1 MSDLIE
7 VIQKIA
13 QDAQDGTKP
22 TDLVF
27 GTVAAGGTV
36 ILENTMLPIPASAL
50 ILTDNVVPRSVTKT
64 TSDGASVT
72 IPLSTGLMPDER
84 VVMLRC
90 ASGQRFIV
98 LSRAY

>member
-50 ILTDNVVPRSVTKT
+50 VLTDNVVPRSVKS
-64 TSDGASVT
+64 SDGATVQ
-72 IPLSTGLMPDER
+72 LSRGLAPGER

>member
-50 ILTDNVVPRSVTKT
+50 ILTDNVVSRSVKS
-64 TSDGASVT
+64 SDGATVQ
-72 IPLSTGLMPDER
+72 LSRGLLPGER

>member
-13 QDAQDGTKP
+13 QDAQEGTKP

-27 GTVAAGGTV
+27 GTVATGGTV

-50 ILTDNVVPRSVTKT
+50 ILTDNVVSRSVRS
-64 TSDGASVT
+64 SDGATVQ
-72 IPLSTGLMPDER
+72 ISTGLAPGER

-98 LSRAY
+98 LSRAH

>member
-13 QDAQDGTKP
+13 QDAQEGTKP

-36 ILENTMLPIPASAL
+36 ILENTMLPIPTSAL
-50 ILTDNVVPRSVTKT
+50 ILTDNVVSRSVTS
-64 TSDGASVT
+64 SDGATVQ
-72 IPLSTGLMPDER
+72 LSTGLAPGER

-98 LSRAY
+98 LSRAH

>member
-50 ILTDNVVPRSVTKT
+50 ILTDNVVSRSVKS
-64 TSDGASVT
+64 SDGETVQ
-72 IPLSTGLMPDER
+72 LSRGLAPGER

>member
-7 VIQKIA
+7 VIQQIA
-13 QDAQDGTKP
+13 QEAQNGTKP

-50 ILTDNVVPRSVTKT
+50 ILTDNVVPRSVKS
-64 TSDGASVT
+64 SDGATVQ
-72 IPLSTGLMPDER
+72 LSRGLSPGER

>member
-13 QDAQDGTKP
+13 QDAQEGTKP

-27 GTVAAGGTV
+27 GTVAAGGAV

-50 ILTDNVVPRSVTKT
+50 ILTDNVVSRSVTS
-64 TSDGASVT
+64 SDGATVQ
-72 IPLSTGLMPDER
+72 LSTGLAPGER

-98 LSRAY
+98 LSRAH

>member
-13 QDAQDGTKP
+13 QDAQEGTKP

-36 ILENTMLPIPASAL
+36 ILENTMLPIPTSAL
-50 ILTDNVVPRSVTKT
+50 ILTDNVVSRSVTS
-64 TSDGASVT
+64 SDGATVQ
-72 IPLSTGLMPDER
+72 LSTGLVPGER

-98 LSRAY
+98 LSRAH

>member
-50 ILTDNVVPRSVTKT
+50 VLTDNVVSRSVKS
-64 TSDGASVT
+64 SDGATVQ
-72 IPLSTGLMPDER
+72 LSRGLSPGER

-90 ASGQRFIV
+90 ASGQRFII

>member
-50 ILTDNVVPRSVTKT
+50 VLTENVVPRTDKS
-64 TSDGASVT
+64 SDGATVQ
-72 IPLSTGLMPDER
+72 LSRGLAPGER

>member
-7 VIQKIA
+7 VLQKIA

-27 GTVAAGGTV
+27 VTVAAGGTV

-50 ILTDNVVPRSVTKT
+50 FLTDNVVSRSVKS
-64 TSDGASVT
+64 SDGATVQ
-72 IPLSTGLMPDER
+72 LSRGLSPGER

>member
-13 QDAQDGTKP
+13 QDAQEGTKP

-27 GTVAAGGTV
+27 GTVAAGGSV

-50 ILTDNVVPRSVTKT
+50 ILTDNVVSRSVTS
-64 TSDGASVT
+64 SDGATVQ
-72 IPLSTGLMPDER
+72 LSTGLVPGER
-84 VVMLRC
+84 VIMLRC

-98 LSRAY
+98 LSRAH

>member
-1 MSDLIE
+1 MSDLID

-13 QDAQDGTKP
+13 QDAQEGTKP

-36 ILENTMLPIPASAL
+36 ILESTMLPIPASAL
-50 ILTDNVVPRSVTKT
+50 ILTDNVVSRSVTS
-64 TSDGASVT
+64 SDGATVQ
-72 IPLSTGLMPDER
+72 LSTGLVPGDR
-84 VVMLRC
+84 VIMLRC

-98 LSRAY
+98 LSRAH

>member
-50 ILTDNVVPRSVTKT
+50 ILTDNVVSRSVKS
-64 TSDGASVT
+64 SDGATVQ
-72 IPLSTGLMPDER
+72 LSSGLSPGER

>member
-50 ILTDNVVPRSVTKT
+50 ILTDNVVSRSVKS
-64 TSDGASVT
+64 SDGATVQ
-72 IPLSTGLMPDER
+72 LSRGLSPGER

>member
-36 ILENTMLPIPASAL
+36 ILEN
-50 ILTDNVVPRSVTKT
+50 VVPRSVTKT

-72 IPLSTGLMPDER
+72 IPLSTGLMPGER

>member
-50 ILTDNVVPRSVTKT
+50 ILTDNVVSRSVKS
-64 TSDGASVT
+64 SDGATVQLAMG
-72 IPLSTGLMPDER
+72 LSPGER

>member
-27 GTVAAGGTV
+27 GTVAAGGAV

-50 ILTDNVVPRSVTKT
+50 ILTDNVVPRSVKS
-64 TSDGASVT
+64 SDGATVQ
-72 IPLSTGLMPDER
+72 LSRGLSPGER

>member
-7 VIQKIA
+7 VIQQIA
-13 QDAQDGTKP
+13 QEAQNGTKP

-50 ILTDNVVPRSVTKT
+50 ILTDNVVPRSVQS
-64 TSDGASVT
+64 SDGATVQ
-72 IPLSTGLMPDER
+72 LSRGLAPGER

>member
-50 ILTDNVVPRSVTKT
+50 ILTDNVVSRSVKS
-64 TSDGASVT
+64 SDGATVQ
-72 IPLSTGLMPDER
+72 LSRGLSQGER

>member
-27 GTVAAGGTV
+27 GTVAAGGAV

-50 ILTDNVVPRSVTKT
+50 ILTDNVVSRSVKS
-64 TSDGASVT
+64 SDGATVQ
-72 IPLSTGLMPDER
+72 LSRGLTPGER

>member
-50 ILTDNVVPRSVTKT
+50 ILTDNVVSRSVKS
-64 TSDGASVT
+64 SDGATVH
-72 IPLSTGLMPDER
+72 LSRGLPPGER

>member
-50 ILTDNVVPRSVTKT
+50 VLTDNVVSRSVKS
-64 TSDGASVT
+64 SDGATVQ
-72 IPLSTGLMPDER
+72 LSRGLSPGER

>member
-1 MSDLIE
+1 VQAVSDLIE

-50 ILTDNVVPRSVTKT
+50 ILTDNVVSRSVKS
-64 TSDGASVT
+64 SDGATVQ
-72 IPLSTGLMPDER
+72 LSRGLSPGER

>member
-13 QDAQDGTKP
+13 QDAQEGTKP

-50 ILTDNVVPRSVTKT
+50 VLTDNVVPRSGKS
-64 TSDGASVT
+64 SDGATVQ
-72 IPLSTGLMPDER
+72 LSRGLSPGER

>member
-50 ILTDNVVPRSVTKT
+50 ILTDNVVPRSVKS
-64 TSDGASVT
+64 SDDATVQ
-72 IPLSTGLMPDER
+72 LSRGLAPGER

>member
-50 ILTDNVVPRSVTKT
+50 ILTDNLVPRSVKS
-64 TSDGASVT
+64 SDGATVQ
-72 IPLSTGLMPDER
+72 LSRGLSPGER

>member
-13 QDAQDGTKP
+13 QDAQEGTKP

-27 GTVAAGGTV
+27 GTVAAGGSV

-50 ILTDNVVPRSVTKT
+50 ILTDNVVSRSVTS
-64 TSDGASVT
+64 SDGATVQ
-72 IPLSTGLMPDER
+72 LSTGLAPGER

-98 LSRAY
+98 LSRAH

>member
-1 MSDLIE
+1 MSDLID

-13 QDAQDGTKP
+13 QDAQEGTKP

-50 ILTDNVVPRSVTKT
+50 ILTDNVVSRTVTS
-64 TSDGASVT
+64 SDGATVQ
-72 IPLSTGLMPDER
+72 LSTGLAPGER

-98 LSRAY
+98 LSRAH

>member
-13 QDAQDGTKP
+13 QDAQEGTKP

-50 ILTDNVVPRSVTKT
+50 ILTDNVVSRSVTS
-64 TSDGASVT
+64 SDGATVQ
-72 IPLSTGLMPDER
+72 LSTGLVPGER

-98 LSRAY
+98 LSRAH

>member
-50 ILTDNVVPRSVTKT
+50 ILTDNVVPRSVKS
-64 TSDGASVT
+64 SDGATVQ
-72 IPLSTGLMPDER
+72 LSRGLSPGER

>member
-50 ILTDNVVPRSVTKT
+50 VLTDNVVPRSVQS
-64 TSDGASVT
+64 SDGATVQ
-72 IPLSTGLMPDER
+72 LSRGLAPGER

>member
-50 ILTDNVVPRSVTKT
+50 ILTDNVVSRSVNS
-64 TSDGASVT
+64 SDGATVQ
-72 IPLSTGLMPDER
+72 LSRGLAPGER

>member
-1 MSDLIE
+1 MRRLSDLID

-13 QDAQDGTKP
+13 QDAQDGRKP

-27 GTVAAGGTV
+27 GTVAPGGGV

-50 ILTDNVVPRSVTKT
+50 VLTDNVVPRSVNS
-64 TSDGASVT
+64 SDGASVQ
-72 IPLSTGLMPDER
+72 LSRGLSPGER

-90 ASGQRFIV
+90 ASGQRFVV

>member
-1 MSDLIE
+1 LSDLIE

-13 QDAQDGTKP
+13 QDAQEGTKP

-36 ILENTMLPIPASAL
+36 ILENTMLPIPSSAL
-50 ILTDNVVPRSVTKT
+50 ILTDNVVSRSVKS
-64 TSDGASVT
+64 SDGSTVQ
-72 IPLSTGLMPDER
+72 LSTGLAPGER

-98 LSRAY
+98 LSRAH

>member
-50 ILTDNVVPRSVTKT
+50 VLTDNVVPRSVKS
-64 TSDGASVT
+64 SDGATVQ
-72 IPLSTGLMPDER
+72 LSRGLSPGER